1 MRHIQYSVVG
11 SLLLAMPLLLHA
23 QTKQPKDSAMNRV
36 VVVEQEYNPEIM
48 DASKVNVLPEVTEPE
63 VVKRKVEYAVASA
76 PAGVVPAGQMQAYT
90 FAERQSDPFL
100 GYLRAGYGNYG
111 NLDVAGNYLFR
122 LSAKDR
128 LNIRLQS
135 DGMNGKL
142 DMPAGTEWKSKFYR
156 LNSGV
161 DYTHRFRS
169 VDFNLGA
176 GFGMSSFNYPVDGMP
191 DQRFLSGDFRVGVG
205 SSDEASPLQ
214 FRAETALLMFSR
226 KHNNFAFDNDAATE
240 TQVHTKGWVGGRID
254 DEQYIRIG
262 ADLRNIFYSEDNG
275 AAAARAPYDSRT
287 TLGLNPRYELRS
299 EHWNLRAG
307 ASVDFAFGGGKTLRV
322 APDVKAEY
330 VFADSYAVFL
340 QAVGGRRASD
350 FRRLELLCPYA
361 LPVSPVLDTYE
372 QANASLGFK
381 ASPCPGLWF
390 RLQGGFQRLKDDLF
404 QAGVAFIDLEATD
417 THNFY
422 GGFSLDYDYREA
434 FTLSLDAT
442 YRNWDGDR
450 EEALLLKPEA
460 ELKGELSVRPVS
472 GLSVSAGYEYASR
485 VKTGFGRM
493 AAVNNL
499 HAGAE
504 YRFYKHVSIYA
515 RLNNLLN
522 KDYMYY
528 LGYPV
533 EGFNFYGGVVLNF

>member
-23 QTKQPKDSAMNRV
+23 QTKQPKDSTMNRV

-48 DASKVNVLPEVTEPE
+48 DASKVNVLPKVTEPE
-63 VVKRKVEYAVASA
+63 VVKREVEYAVASA

-90 FAERQSDPFL
+90 FAERQSDPFR

-156 LNSGV
+156 LNAGV

-169 VDFNLGA
+169 VDFDLGA
-176 GFGMSSFNYPVDGMP
+176 GFGMSSFNYPVDGTP

-214 FRAETALLMFSR
+214 FCAETALLMFSR

-340 QAVGGRRASD
+340 QAVGGRRVSD
-350 FRRLELLCPYA
+350 FRRLDLLCPYA

-372 QANASLGFK
+372 QADASLGFK
-381 ASPCPGLWF
+381 ASPCPG
-390 RLQGGFQRLKDDLF
+390 
-404 QAGVAFIDLEATD
+404 
-417 THNFY
+417 
-422 GGFSLDYDYREA
+422 EA

-450 EEALLLKPEA
+450 EEALLFKPEA

-485 VKTGFGRM
+485 VKTDFGQM
-493 AAVNNL
+493 SAVNNL